1 LWRYSSIS
9 SSTVGDADIARW
21 SQRLEFFADALV
33 DVEVVEQIAEVVE
46 GNALP
51 AGEILHALVGVR
63 VALAPEDRL
72 DGLADPRASPPA
84 PRA

>member
-1 LWRYSSIS
+1 VALLVDLVDQL
-9 SSTVGDADIARW
+9 VGDADIARW

-51 AGEILHALVGVR
+51 RG
-63 VALAPEDRL
+63 
-72 DGLADPRASPPA
+72 
-84 PRA
+84 